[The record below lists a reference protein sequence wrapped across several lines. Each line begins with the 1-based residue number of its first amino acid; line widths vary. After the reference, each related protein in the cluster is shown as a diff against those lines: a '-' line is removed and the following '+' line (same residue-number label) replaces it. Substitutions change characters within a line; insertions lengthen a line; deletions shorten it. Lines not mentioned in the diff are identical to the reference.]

1 MGRESINSIVTDAP
15 LRLLE
20 GIIDGGID
28 LHVFQDGDPVSSY
41 LKRGLLWHPPVV
53 KLVAQLLKPGRVF
66 VDVGAHVGLFSIIA
80 AKAVGPTGRV
90 VSFEPDPV
98 NRAVL
103 TRNAALN
110 GVDLDIRD
118 CAVAG
123 REGEAVLFTSAEN
136 RAIHSIVPEPRLEPS
151 TVVATSTLERQLDGL
166 DRLDLLKLDVQG
178 AEPEII
184 AGIGDWLFR
193 FDRAPIVI
201 VEVNPRGWVRRDP
214 QMSALLEFR
223 KRYRYDLHIL
233 LSSEGVSLVPPP
245 VKWNTFVAL
254 CNDFIQNGRGNDDL
268 DIVLWSPPRNQ
279 PPSAG

>member
-1 MGRESINSIVTDAP
+1 MGHESIDGIVTGAP

-20 GIIDGGID
+20 GIIAGGIG
-28 LHVFQDGDPVSSY
+28 LHVFKDADPVSSY
-41 LKRGLLWHPPVV
+41 LRRGLLWHPPVA
-53 KLVAQLLKPGRVF
+53 KLVAQLLKPGMVF

-80 AKAVGPTGRV
+80 AKAVGPSGRV

-123 REGEAVLFTSAEN
+123 SQGEAVLFTSAEN

-151 TVVATSTLERQLDGL
+151 TVVTTSTLARQLDGL

-178 AEPEII
+178 AEPDII

-193 FDRAPIVI
+193 FERAPIVI

-245 VKWNTFVAL
+245 VKWNTFAAL
-254 CNDFIQNGRGNDDL
+254 CNDFIENGRGNDDL
-268 DIVLWSPPRNQ
+268 DIVLWSPRRNQ
-279 PPSAG
+279 PPPAD